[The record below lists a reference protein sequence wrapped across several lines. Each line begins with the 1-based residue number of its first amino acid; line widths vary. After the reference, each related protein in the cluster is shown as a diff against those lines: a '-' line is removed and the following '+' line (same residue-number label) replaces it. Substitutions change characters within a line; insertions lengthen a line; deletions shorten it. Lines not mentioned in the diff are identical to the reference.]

1 MFKIYCLCYNSDK
14 GPWCLKFHD
23 TVTGEI
29 GRSVR
34 KVPAEKAEDTCKEKL
49 VTVARVCDPNAGERE
64 IREYVGLAGR
74 PI

>member
-1 MFKIYCLCYNSDK
+1 M
-14 GPWCLKFHD
+14 KFHD